1 MDLFDLIGTQLSD
14 DVIGRLATSL
24 GESPQA
30 TRQATSAGAIPA
42 ILGSLVQRYSGDAG
56 ASQLLNLLRSGGHD
70 GSILNNLGGALGGG
84 AQTDALLNVGKGLLG
99 SLLGDRSD
107 AVTDLLASTSGLRRS
122 SAGSLLGLAV
132 PLVLGVLGKQVQS
145 RGIGAAGIAT
155 ALAALPDALG
165 KVAAPGLATAMGL
178 SGFAAPPPPGEGR
191 KAAIWPWLL
200 VPAVAL
206 TLFFGLQRC
215 QQTAAAPPARPAD
228 PGAAAASAPSETD
241 VIRSLPGAPSAGM
254 PAEPAPAAATPSSAD
269 APADAPPPGSDEA
282 TPPAEPAGE
291 SPRPAG

>member
-1 MDLFDLIGTQLSD
+1 MDLIDLIGTQLSD
-14 DVIGRLATSL
+14 DVIGRLAASL

-30 TRQATSAGAIPA
+30 TRQATSAGAVPA

-56 ASQLLNLLRSGGHD
+56 SSQLLDLLRSGGHD

-107 AVTDLLASTSGLRRS
+107 AVTDLLASTSGLRRG

-178 SGFAAPPPPGEGR
+178 VGFAPPTPGGSR

-228 PGAAAASAPSETD
+228 AGTAAASAPSEAD
-241 VIRSLPGAPSAGM
+241 VIRSLPGAPGVAT
-254 PAEPAPAAATPSSAD
+254 PAEPAPAAAPPPSSAD
-269 APADAPPPGSDEA
+269 APEPAADEA
-282 TPPAEPAGE
+282 TTPAAPAGE